1 MFDFCF
7 AVEFWLFVRFCS
19 VCGGTRIK
27 IRLHLSYDG
36 DGDGDGD
43 YASSEADNPLRILGY

>member
-7 AVEFWLFVRFCS
+7 AVEFGLFVRFCS

-36 DGDGDGD
+36 DGDGN
-43 YASSEADNPLRILGY
+43 YASRDADNPLRILGY

>member
-19 VCGGTRIK
+19 VYGGTRIK
-27 IRLHLSYDG
+27 IRLHLSY
-36 DGDGDGD
+36 DGDGD

>member
-36 DGDGDGD
+36 DGDGN

>member
-7 AVEFWLFVRFCS
+7 AVEFGLFVSAQS
-19 VCGGTRIK
+19 VAGTRIK
-27 IRLHLSYDG
+27 IRLHLSY